1 MRCLSSSDLVLIYLS
16 LFTLVSSLYLVV
28 TKSQVS
34 GHGTRWGTVSQLLGP
49 GERYMWC
56 KESLLQR
63 KDAKA

>member
-1 MRCLSSSDLVLIYLS
+1 MRCLSSSDLVLIYPS
-16 LFTLVSSLYLVV
+16 LLALVSSLYLVV

-34 GHGTRWGTVSQLLGP
+34 GHGTRWGTVSQLLGL

-56 KESLLQR
+56 KETKFKR